1 MSFIRV
7 PLASEARLIIRSV
20 NDLIPTFDWQR
31 VVVQPWTADFSIT
44 VWIVLMGFFVTA
56 ACGLV
61 GNYLLL
67 RRMALVGDAIS
78 HSILPGLVVSF
89 IIFKTAATWVAFT
102 GALAAGMLTVLII
115 EFIHRQSRVKPD
127 AAICIAFTT
136 LFAVGVVLMSM
147 LESTGSFHIDAD
159 CVLYGEIA
167 FVPLEPPV
175 VWNDYSLGPPS
186 ALRMIVVFGVVV
198 LAIAAFYKELL
209 VTSFDSGLAKSLG
222 MRIGIWHY
230 GLMGALALVVVS
242 AFEAVGA
249 ILAVAML
256 IVPPMFAAQVSD
268 RLPVRLA
275 LTVVHAALSATIGLH
290 ISVWLNCS
298 AAGAMVVAAAA
309 LFVIVW
315 AASQLRR
322 WLHLRRSFTDA
333 QLDEM
338 RAEGASA

>member
-1 MSFIRV
+1 MNDFI
-7 PLASEARLIIRSV
+7 PA
-20 NDLIPTFDWQR
+20 FDWQR
-31 VVVQPWTADFSIT
+31 VVVEPWTADFSIT

-89 IIFKTAATWVAFT
+89 MIFKTAATWVAFA

-136 LFAVGVVLMSM
+136 LFALGVVLMSM
-147 LESTGSFHIDAD
+147 LEGTGSFHIDAE

-167 FVPLEPPV
+167 FVPLEPPAV
-175 VWNDYSLGPPS
+175 LNGYSLGPPS
-186 ALRMIVVFGVVV
+186 ALRMVLV
-198 LAIAAFYKELL
+198 LAAVILAIVMFYKELL
-209 VTSFDSGLAKSLG
+209 VTSFDPGLAKSLG
-222 MRIGIWHY
+222 MRTGIWHY

-242 AFEAVGA
+242 AFESVGA

-256 IVPPMFAAQVSD
+256 IVPPMFAAQLSD
-268 RLPVRLA
+268 RLPLRLG
-275 LTVVHAALSATIGLH
+275 LTVLHAAVSAVLGLH
-290 ISVWLNCS
+290 LSIWLNCS
-298 AAGAMVVAAAA
+298 GAGAMVVAAAL
-309 LFVIVW
+309 LFIVVW
-315 AASQLRR
+315 VASQVRR
-322 WLHLRRSFTDA
+322 WMRSRRRFSDSQIEEA
-333 QLDEM
+333 
-338 RAEGASA
+338 AAVGAST